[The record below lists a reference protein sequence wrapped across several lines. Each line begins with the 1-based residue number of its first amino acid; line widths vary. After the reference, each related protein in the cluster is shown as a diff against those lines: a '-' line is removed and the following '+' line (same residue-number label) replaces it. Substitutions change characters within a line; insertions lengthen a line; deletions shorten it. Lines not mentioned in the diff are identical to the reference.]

1 MPRHPLSRHIRPDP
15 AIIGVGGLEKRAFL
29 EVGDAWKNIKRHA
42 GGMSGE
48 AFYDNVLEGVPAIA
62 GRVAQ
67 PVVAAGKLAAGAA
80 IGLPLLA
87 AGKVAQ
93 SFWNVGKGAAG
104 AYMKDMAKVTA
115 AGVLF
120 AGGAGL
126 GGEAIQ
132 KGRDVLHST
141 GSSSRYKAMLSAYK
155 DDPTMHEVLSSKE
168 GRAYFGVLDRAA
180 PSIAA
185 EPLLAGRDVVSM
197 VSMPAASGSQLI
209 ERAVNVDTK
218 YSENKKPFAKAKVD
232 VRAPGGF

>member
-104 AYMKDMAKVTA
+104 AVGVPTTARALGTEALQMMTKSPMVTGMAI
-115 AGVLF
+115 
-120 AGGAGL
+120 L
-126 GGEAIQ
+126 GGYSDLPNFRS
-132 KGRDVLHST
+132 G
-141 GSSSRYKAMLSAYK
+141 AY
-155 DDPTMHEVLSSKE
+155 T
-168 GRAYFGVLDRAA
+168 DRANQIAWRMRGMA
-180 PSIAA
+180 P
-185 EPLLAGRDVVSM
+185 PQ
-197 VSMPAASGSQLI
+197 PQ
-209 ERAVNVDTK
+209 
-218 YSENKKPFAKAKVD
+218 PQ
-232 VRAPGGF
+232 